1 MSKFFSILLLVFI
14 IAACSEPL
22 DASNVKVQKIDLS
35 SIDIPV
41 KLHVPDFATV
51 NPNGEPEDMLGL
63 YSILSGNVK
72 AENFSVE
79 VTCFT
84 MADSNLEEVLEEA
97 GNEIKAES
105 GFEKTIQQREDGFL
119 FQSTEINGDLN
130 FSFIKVIVTPEAY
143 VVVSPEPK
151 SDGNTTQEEAQ
162 YMYDILN
169 KN

>member
-1 MSKFFSILLLVFI
+1 MKKVVSILLVLI
-14 IAACSEPL
+14 LGACSVPL
-22 DASNVKVQKIDLS
+22 DASKVKVRKIDLS
-35 SIDIPV
+35 SIDMPV
-41 KLHVPDFATV
+41 KLNVPDFATV
-51 NPNGEPEDMLGL
+51 TSTGQPEDMLGL

-79 VTCFT
+79 ITCFT
-84 MADSNLEEVLEEA
+84 MTDSNLEEVLDEA

-105 GFEKTIQQREDGFL
+105 GFEKIIQQREDGFL
-119 FQSTEINGDLN
+119 FQSTEINGDPN
-130 FSFIKVIVTPEAY
+130 FSFIKVIVTPEVY